1 MKNSSSVIGFVALL
15 VIPGCTHKE
24 PEHMES
30 QEYVDALCRAAADR
44 IPSPENMTMLP
55 NPTYSNCMVDHGYIE
70 KLASP

>member
-30 QEYVDALCRAAADR
+30 QEYVDALCRAAVS
-44 IPSPENMTMLP
+44 SPHLTLP
-55 NPTYSNCMVDHGYIE
+55 RTYSCSISV
-70 KLASP
+70 LVVT

>member
-1 MKNSSSVIGFVALL
+1 
-15 VIPGCTHKE
+15 
-24 PEHMES
+24 MES

-55 NPTYSNCMVDHGYIE
+55 NPTYSDCMVDHGYIE